1 MIAQT
6 YLYVYIYNAQRQNMW
21 LWIIRHTYCIYM
33 NMYVPWANGDIYMY
47 ICIYIYIMS
56 AHAYMNICFWGVLF
70 YWFVLSILSGL
81 ILFHNLALGYM
92 LENVILFY
100 IYIHF
105 TWWWTSSH
113 ASSWVTH
120 LTGMILVQYSRLL
133 SDLFYSNC
141 AWNCW
146 RVYMFY
152 CSACFYCTLSEMT
165 KQRCSII
172 KRACYQI
179 RQIAGWGCAG
189 NGRKVFSTIEFIR
202 YR

>member
-1 MIAQT
+1 MIKQI
-6 YLYVYIYNAQRQNMW
+6 YSYVYIYNAQRQNMC
-21 LWIIRHTYCIYM
+21 LWIIRHTYGIYM
-33 NMYVPWANGDIYMY
+33 DMYVPWANGDTYVCV
-47 ICIYIYIMS
+47 CIYIYII
-56 AHAYMNICFWGVLF
+56 YMCICVCSCLYEHMFLGCF
-70 YWFVLSILSGL
+70 IFWFVLSILSSL
-81 ILFHNLALGYM
+81 ILFQNLALGYM

-100 IYIHF
+100 MYIHF
-105 TWWWTSSH
+105 TWWWTSSD

-165 KQRCSII
+165 K
-172 KRACYQI
+172 
-179 RQIAGWGCAG
+179 
-189 NGRKVFSTIEFIR
+189 
-202 YR
+202 